1 MPQFKQ
7 VGAAWY
13 SLGMLG
19 YPHVSGLLIQ
29 HFVETRF
36 SLLVGGEHG
45 SLLPGWLYE
54 RLELLRRFCLP
65 SVTAQTCD
73 AFTWLVFCD
82 ESTDP
87 DVLADLRAH
96 AGEVPMLQVVTIGRQ
111 ISHLG
116 LVEEAMAP
124 GTDVVITT
132 RLDSDDAL
140 ADEYVATVQE
150 YAESFR
156 DSGRDA
162 VVVNFPRGYKLD
174 AREGRLY
181 DSRMPN
187 SPFHSL
193 LERPAL
199 GGPITVFG
207 GGHATMHERYA
218 THQDESLAGWLQVV
232 HGGNLFNRIRP
243 ADPERADASA
253 PPGFTLAADAVSP
266 WRPGC

>member
-1 MPQFKQ
+1 
-7 VGAAWY
+7 
-13 SLGMLG
+13 MLG
-19 YPHVSGLLIQ
+19 YPHVSGPQIQ
-29 HFVETRF
+29 HLVETRF
-36 SLLVGGEHG
+36 SLLVGTGEG
-45 SLLPGWLYE
+45 AQSPGWLHE

-65 SVTAQTCD
+65 SVAAQTCD
-73 AFTWLVFCD
+73 AFTWLLLCD

-87 DVLADLRAH
+87 DVLAELRAH
-96 AGEVPMLQVVTIGRQ
+96 AGEAPMLRVVRIGGET
-111 ISHLG
+111 SHLS
-116 LVEEAMAP
+116 LVEEAIAP
-124 GTDVVITT
+124 GTDVLITT

-150 YAESFR
+150 YAGSFR

-162 VVVNFPRGYKLD
+162 IVVNFPRGYKLD
-174 AREGRLY
+174 ARRGRLY

-193 LERPAL
+193 LERPRP
-199 GGPITVFG
+199 GGPTTVFG
-207 GGHATMHERYA
+207 GGHATMHERHA

-243 ADPERADASA
+243 ADPERGDDSA
-253 PPGFTLAADAVSP
+253 PAGFTLAADAVSP